1 MAPYNADLELTSL
14 NDSFN
19 APLTFR
25 DGARI
30 PDSLR
35 HSALGIVDHQ
45 VEESMCGELATDGV
59 VFRCSIKGENIVRVE
74 NSDIGSSSKGRFP
87 LF

>member
-1 MAPYNADLELTSL
+1 MALYNADLELTSL
-14 NDSFN
+14 NDSF
-19 APLTFR
+19 
-25 DGARI
+25 GARI

-35 HSALGIVDHQ
+35 HSALGIVYHQ

-59 VFRCSIKGENIVRVE
+59 VSRCSIKGENIVRVE